1 MRTGL
6 TNEEAQ
12 NRYNQLGEQGRRE
25 GESVDA
31 ENRKTDQQTRTNQE
45 ILDTRLST
53 AEELAGQDAQTTVLE
68 RVEGIAQNSM
78 SLNVVNDESR
88 MIIDGANIF
97 TSTELTA
104 DVEILASTQGKLD
117 LYESGKD
124 VEQKE
129 KFFKIL
135 LIY

>member
-104 DVEILASTQGKLD
+104 DVEILASTRGKLD

-124 VEQKE
+124 VEQK
-129 KFFKIL
+129 KKNSSK
-135 LIY
+135 YC